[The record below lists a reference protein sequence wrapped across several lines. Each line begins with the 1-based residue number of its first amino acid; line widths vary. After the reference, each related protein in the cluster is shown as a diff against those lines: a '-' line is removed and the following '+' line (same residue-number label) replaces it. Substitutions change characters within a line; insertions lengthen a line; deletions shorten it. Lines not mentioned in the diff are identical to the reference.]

1 MTNWS
6 FGHGDYKVF
15 IASKKIPLVWG
26 ETGSIIFPNLA
37 YFWIY
42 QSLPIM
48 SVMSVPTMINV
59 TNPTLKLISLVSSS
73 K

>member
-1 MTNWS
+1 MTNWC
-6 FGHGDYKVF
+6 FGHGDYKAF
-15 IASKKIPLVWG
+15 MVWG
-26 ETGSIIFPNLA
+26 EKGSIIFPNLA

-48 SVMSVPTMINV
+48 SVMSVPTMINE